1 MPLYSKQLFYIK
13 QFFRY
18 LFNREYTILLKK
30 TRSHFFSF
38 FQPLPLLNI
47 QLNIQYKIW
56 LKKNKITESKKK
68 IMIKEFKS
76 FFYKPIISVLMPTYS
91 SDQKLLRKAIESVF
105 SQIYPLWELCI
116 VDDGSQNL
124 DQIKKIIDDY
134 AFKNGRIKFKSLKHN
149 YGISVASNEALDIA
163 EGEYVAFLD
172 HDDELSPDALFQ
184 IAKLINHH
192 PEADVIY
199 SDEDK
204 IDEKGRRYYPH
215 FKPDWSP
222 DLFLSCM
229 YTCHLGAYRS
239 LLVREIGGLRQGFE
253 GAQDY
258 DLVLRL
264 TEKTKKIYH
273 VPKILYHWRLVTAS
287 TAFNPHAKD
296 YAYES
301 AKKALR
307 EALARR
313 DIEGEVIDGIRIG
326 SYRVK
331 RKIKDAPLV
340 SVIIPTKD
348 NKFLLEKC
356 IDSIL
361 EKTEYINYEIIIVN
375 NASQDPVTLEYLE
388 NLFNR
393 GTAKI
398 VNYDKTFNFAAIN
411 NFAVRSAKGRHL
423 LFLNDDVEIISREW
437 LTAMV
442 EHSQRKEVGAVG
454 AKLLYPNRRIQHAG
468 VILGINYVAGHSYKY
483 IKDDNRDYA
492 YRKDV
497 IQNVSAV
504 TGACLMTRKEIF
516 HAVEGFDELN
526 LSIAFND
533 VDFCLKIRELGFLVV
548 YTPYSI
554 LYHRESASRGYE
566 GSDNPRLKKEAK
578 YLRKKWS
585 TILYD
590 DPYYNQ
596 NLTLSRED
604 FSLKMGS
611 GWSKNISLYD

>member
-1 MPLYSKQLFYIK
+1 MLLNSKQLFYIK

-18 LFNREYTILLKK
+18 LLNREYIILLRK
-30 TRSHFFSF
+30 TRTHFFSF
-38 FQPLPLLNI
+38 FQPLPLLNV

-56 LKKNKITESKKK
+56 LKKNRITESKEKV
-68 IMIKEFKS
+68 MIKESKS
-76 FFYKPIISVLMPTYS
+76 FFYKPIISVLMPTYNS
-91 SDQKLLRKAIESVF
+91 NQKWLRKAIESVL

-116 VDDGSQNL
+116 VDDGSYNL
-124 DQIKKIIDDY
+124 EQIKKIIDDY
-134 AFKNGRIKFKSLKHN
+134 TYQDDRIKFKSVKHN
-149 YGISVASNEALDIA
+149 YGISVASNEALAIA
-163 EGEYVAFLD
+163 EGEYVTFLD
-172 HDDELSPDALFQ
+172 HDDELSPDALFHFV
-184 IAKLINHH
+184 KLVNDH
-192 PEADVIY
+192 PEADMIY

-204 IDEKGRRYYPH
+204 IDLKDRRCYPH

-229 YTCHLGAYRS
+229 YTCHMGVYRS
-239 LLVREIGGLRQGFE
+239 PLVREIGGLRKGFE

-264 TEKTKKIYH
+264 VERTKSIYH
-273 VPKILYHWRLVTAS
+273 IPKILYHWRLVTAS
-287 TAFNPHAKD
+287 TAMNPHAKD

-313 DIEGEVIDGIRIG
+313 NIEGNVIDGIRIG
-326 SYRVK
+326 SYRIK

-340 SVIIPTKD
+340 TMIIPTKD

-361 EKTEYINYEIIIVN
+361 EKTEYRNYELVIVN
-375 NASQDPVTLEYLE
+375 NASQDDDTLDYLE
-388 NLFNR
+388 NLSHKGFV
-393 GTAKI
+393 KV
-398 VNYDKTFNFAAIN
+398 VNYDKKFNFSAIN
-411 NFAVRSAKGRHL
+411 NFATQFATGKHL
-423 LFLNDDVEIISREW
+423 LFLNDDVEIISNEW
-437 LTAMV
+437 LAAMV

-454 AKLLYPNRRIQHAG
+454 AKLLYPNGRIQHAG
-468 VILGINYVAGHSYKY
+468 VILGINYVAGHSHKY
-483 IKDDNRDYA
+483 IKDDSRDYA

-504 TGACLMTRKEIF
+504 TAACLMTRKEIF
-516 HAVEGFDELN
+516 DSVGGFDELN

-533 VDFCLKIRELGFLVV
+533 VDFCLKIRERGFLMV
-548 YTPYSI
+548 YTPYAI
-554 LYHRESASRGYE
+554 LYHHESASRGYE
-566 GSDNPRLKKEAK
+566 GSNNPRFKKETK

-585 TILYD
+585 RILYS
-590 DPYYNQ
+590 DPYYNP

-611 GWSKNISLYD
+611 D